1 MHHLLK
7 TLLCQIIV
15 VIFDI
20 WWEPGSKMK
29 KDQTWPSPVLN
40 ISTLSTKCRQFFLSD
55 WRFWAFLLT
64 FGFFCFSKEQV
75 EVFLKGLNF
84 ERVSQ
89 QFIKSHVPVLS
100 YKLGGWKVLVAQRI
114 LVHSLD
120 LSFTKGTHGL
130 GLYIQIGVMATC
142 RERHNV

>member
-1 MHHLLK
+1 M
-7 TLLCQIIV
+7 
-15 VIFDI
+15 
-20 WWEPGSKMK
+20 
-29 KDQTWPSPVLN
+29 
-40 ISTLSTKCRQFFLSD
+40 
-55 WRFWAFLLT
+55 
-64 FGFFCFSKEQV
+64 FGFFRFSKEQV

-120 LSFTKGTHGL
+120 SFFYTGNTWPWVVHTDRGD
-130 GLYIQIGVMATC
+130 G
-142 RERHNV
+142 NVQ